1 MTGKII
7 NLKSSLAKKTILL
20 PIGIF
25 IILLTFNI
33 FEKRGEIDSIV
44 LVYSLVALVFI
55 LLSFEKEFFG
65 SQRYLKISDNA
76 LIYKRFPLS
85 PKITIYISFID
96 KIIIRGLKIYIY
108 TSSGDIH
115 LVNTEWLTRNSQK
128 ELLEFFRKEFNDK
141 LEEVKQKDFFTERYE
156 RKMKKLRKEGKI

>member
-65 SQRYLKISDNA
+65 SQRYLRISDNA

>member
-65 SQRYLKISDNA
+65 SQLYLKISDNA